1 MSEERASFL
10 TPEEKEIADAFHQ
23 DGYIIFPVEQRD
35 GLDRIR
41 DAVVAMAHAALGQSG
56 ASEDPDFLDN
66 VHRRLDVAQLNNF
79 RLQVFR
85 EMNALDWFRPSYF
98 SLARSMLTSVV
109 GNELAM
115 QRRINLSIQLPQDT
129 SSLLPL
135 HSDVWSGDSPYEVVL
150 WLPLVDCFDTK
161 SMYILPP
168 ADTADFLKEMHG
180 FQRAGVKAATD
191 AYEEKLCFL
200 TVPYG
205 HALLFNQCLPHGNM
219 VNQESTTRWS
229 FNCRFKGVFSP
240 YADKRLGEFF
250 EPITLRPAS
259 RAALA
264 YQLPSGFD
272 EADGC

>member
-10 TPEEKEIADAFHQ
+10 TPEETQIADAFHR

-35 GLDRIR
+35 LLDRIR
-41 DAVVAMAHAALGQSG
+41 DTVLARAHAALGHSG
-56 ASEDPDFLDN
+56 APEDAALLDN
-66 VHRRLDVAQLNNF
+66 VHHRLDVAQLNNF

-85 EMNALDWFRPSYF
+85 EMNALEWFRPSYF
-98 SLARSMLTSVV
+98 SLARSMLT
-109 GNELAM
+109 A
-115 QRRINLSIQLPQDT
+115 
-129 SSLLPL
+129 
-135 HSDVWSGDSPYEVVL
+135 
-150 WLPLVDCFDTK
+150 
-161 SMYILPP
+161 MYILPP

-191 AYEEKLCFL
+191 AYQKKLRFL

-205 HALLFNQCLPHGNM
+205 QALLFNQCLPHGNM
-219 VNQESTTRWS
+219 VNQEATTRWS
-229 FNCRFKGVFSP
+229 FNCRFKSVFSP

-264 YQLPSGFD
+264 YQLPAGFD